1 VLQLLVN
8 PHNDV
13 ALLALLDSTLS
24 MRAGIGPKVVTA
36 LVALQTAQGD
46 HPEPLWRILVQWA
59 RDPSV
64 NTRTRNAVH
73 NFVELFNQCAPA
85 ARPTG
90 SASSVPCLLPC
101 LPHGDAIV
109 HWGVQH

>member
-1 VLQLLVN
+1 
-8 PHNDV
+8 
-13 ALLALLDSTLS
+13 

-36 LVALQTAQGD
+36 LVALQTVQGD
-46 HPEPLWRILVQWA
+46 RPEPLWRILVQWA

-90 SASSVPCLLPC
+90 SASSAPCLLVACRMALQWCTGLFKVEVFVPRRAEC
-101 LPHGDAIV
+101 RAASV
-109 HWGVQH
+109 S